1 MLKETYE
8 YIAKHEIQHIM
19 HGFSNQE
26 LDQINA
32 IFHYIDVYF
41 QSQAWL
47 DQQVCK
53 RWCHETVLP
62 FVKEQGLTK
71 FI

>member
-1 MLKETYE
+1 
-8 YIAKHEIQHIM
+8 M